1 MKSQVIL
8 LSVPDYSEEK
18 LYTAIREGIRLLG
31 GFAAYLKKEEK
42 ILLKPNL
49 VRDAAVERAVIT
61 HPAIME
67 AVARTLYEQGY
78 TNLSCGDSCGF
89 GNAHKIM
96 RDSGMLER
104 LEVYGVTAKEFSTP
118 ASVTYKQ
125 GGQNHTFMMAQDVL
139 EADALISVCKMKT
152 HALEHITGAVKNQY
166 GCICGL
172 HKAKGHTIYPNA
184 DSFARMLIHLNQSIK
199 PRLYIMDGVT
209 AMEGNGPTS
218 GDPVQMGV
226 ILMSRDPVA
235 LDSVFCHLIHLDPEY
250 VPTNIH
256 GRKMGLGTWK
266 EEEIEILTP
275 EGQIS
280 WEEMVKTFG
289 KSDFR
294 VDRTR
299 SKGRGI
305 LGRIG
310 FLKAFQKKP
319 VINPDR
325 CRKCGVCVE
334 SCLVEGK
341 AVTFADGRKETPT
354 YDYKKCIRCF
364 CCQEMC
370 PYKAIEVK

>member
-1 MKSQVIL
+1 M
-8 LSVPDYSEEK
+8 
-18 LYTAIREGIRLLG
+18 
-31 GFAAYLKKEEK
+31 
-42 ILLKPNL
+42 
-49 VRDAAVERAVIT
+49 
-61 HPAIME
+61 
-67 AVARTLYEQGY
+67 
-78 TNLSCGDSCGF
+78 
-89 GNAHKIM
+89 
-96 RDSGMLER
+96 
-104 LEVYGVTAKEFSTP
+104 
-118 ASVTYKQ
+118 
-125 GGQNHTFMMAQDVL
+125 
-139 EADALISVCKMKT
+139 
-152 HALEHITGAVKNQY
+152 
-166 GCICGL
+166 
-172 HKAKGHTIYPNA
+172 
-184 DSFARMLIHLNQSIK
+184 
-199 PRLYIMDGVT
+199 
-209 AMEGNGPTS
+209 
-218 GDPVQMGV
+218 
-226 ILMSRDPVA
+226 
-235 LDSVFCHLIHLDPEY
+235 IHLDPEY

-334 SCLVEGK
+334 SCPVEGK

>member
-1 MKSQVIL
+1 
-8 LSVPDYSEEK
+8 
-18 LYTAIREGIRLLG
+18 
-31 GFAAYLKKEEK
+31 
-42 ILLKPNL
+42 
-49 VRDAAVERAVIT
+49 
-61 HPAIME
+61 
-67 AVARTLYEQGY
+67 
-78 TNLSCGDSCGF
+78 
-89 GNAHKIM
+89 
-96 RDSGMLER
+96 
-104 LEVYGVTAKEFSTP
+104 
-118 ASVTYKQ
+118 
-125 GGQNHTFMMAQDVL
+125 MMAQDVL

-199 PRLYIMDGVT
+199 PRLLYHGWSHCHGRQWTYIRR
-209 AMEGNGPTS
+209 S
-218 GDPVQMGV
+218 GSDGV

-310 FLKAFQKKP
+310 F
-319 VINPDR
+319 
-325 CRKCGVCVE
+325 
-334 SCLVEGK
+334 
-341 AVTFADGRKETPT
+341 
-354 YDYKKCIRCF
+354 
-364 CCQEMC
+364 
-370 PYKAIEVK
+370 